1 MEIIHKISLNIT
13 DIEAAIGLFLQAN
26 NIDISQKRLNITL
39 TTGRKGGGT
48 YANITLDSVAPEPK
62 EMPMNDP
69 KVAPVDMLT
78 DISEE
83 PNVSTDEEMDDTE
96 EETLDAVT
104 HDTETITKKTDS
116 DLQEEY
122 DNTESTAMEDDAES
136 IFS

>member
-1 MEIIHKISLNIT
+1 MEIVHKISLNNT

-39 TTGRKGGGT
+39 TTGRKGVGT
-48 YANITLDSVAPEPK
+48 YANITLDSVAP
-62 EMPMNDP
+62 DP